1 MPQNRPEMLQVEPL
15 RSLLEDKWDRFASK
29 LFWLNFLFYL
39 IYLAIFTTV
48 AVYRKEGQVGAKTA
62 LILKTRKLYFNIFFN
77 I

>member
-1 MPQNRPEMLQVEPL
+1 MLQVEPL

-48 AVYRKEGQVGAKTA
+48 AVYRKEGQVGEKTA